1 MTSARDVR
9 AMVSSIDRC
18 MHVVRSARGADVD
31 VEARKKSR
39 EALEEDIADATA
51 LLRTARRTGID
62 ATRLIGKIDA
72 AQKLLG
78 KEGLV
83 VVDTLSDNG
92 SVVDH
97 RPDAP
102 EPRHPASPV
111 T

>member
-1 MTSARDVR
+1 MLDTMALTSRADV
-9 AMVSSIDRC
+9 MVSSIDRC
-18 MHVVRSARGADVD
+18 MHVMRSARGAD

-62 ATRLIGKIDA
+62 ATRLIGKVDA

-78 KEGLV
+78 KEGLI

-92 SVVDH
+92 SVVNH

-102 EPRHPASPV
+102 EPRHPE
-111 T
+111 